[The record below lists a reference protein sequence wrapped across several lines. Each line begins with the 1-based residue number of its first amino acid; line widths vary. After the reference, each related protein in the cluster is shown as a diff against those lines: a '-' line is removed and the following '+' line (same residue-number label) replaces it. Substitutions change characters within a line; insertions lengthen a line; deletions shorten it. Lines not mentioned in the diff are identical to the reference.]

1 MRICKNVR
9 YCSKCF
15 GRAKLRPGVDIT
27 GKFVDFFL
35 QWKYPLKT
43 TQNVGKCF
51 TINFGIKQKI
61 DNLPM
66 LTMSLLNSTRYDTSP
81 TDNCFLVLVGGKY
94 VKIIE
99 DVVKEVEKIIKN
111 IGISP
116 LVMLIKSKSRKI
128 NTGTFP
134 KYPMV
139 SSIYLS
145 FQTKQLSFNK
155 TLRSSIISK
164 FFSIQKEIVE
174 LDLGCSVQEFT
185 RGFPTK

>member
-15 GRAKLRPGVDIT
+15 GIRANLRPGDIT

-51 TINFGIKQKI
+51 TVNFGTKQQI
-61 DNLPM
+61 DDLPM
-66 LTMSLLNSTRYDTSP
+66 LTMSLMNNSRYDNAIISTP

-94 VKIIE
+94 VQIIE
-99 DVVKEVEKIIKN
+99 DVVKEVEEIIKN

-116 LVMLIKSKSRKI
+116 LAMLIKSKSRKI

-139 SSIYLS
+139 SS
-145 FQTKQLSFNK
+145 
-155 TLRSSIISK
+155 SICHFKLNNFHLIK
-164 FFSIQKEIVE
+164 
-174 LDLGCSVQEFT
+174 
-185 RGFPTK
+185 P